1 MRGPRGIAIFVVAA
15 ASLVALP
22 AARGDVALPT
32 PTLER
37 VALADHIV
45 MGRVVGYEAEDILLP
60 ILPGEDPVSHRVAV
74 VAVTERMYGD
84 AKPKSLRV
92 AFPVPGAAGIPKNR
106 RQFTLRLAVGDFG
119 LFFLRKHHR
128 DSVNVGTNFLD
139 FIPDMQDKQ
148 PAAEAEFA
156 HVRRLT
162 ALLSDPTKGLQAKDR
177 EDRYLTAAMLVLK
190 YRHQPLGVSK
200 TEPISAAESRLIL
213 SALVEQPDW
222 DKGVR
227 TPPTPWLVFYRLG
240 ITEKDGWVM
249 PKNIKGTED
258 LRKAAQA
265 WFQQKGQDYRI
276 QRFLAAPTLR

>member
-1 MRGPRGIAIFVVAA
+1 MRSPRAIVL
-15 ASLVALP
+15 SLVAAMSVVTLP

-32 PTLER
+32 PSLER
-37 VALADHIV
+37 VALADHVVI
-45 MGRVVGYEAEDILLP
+45 GRVVGFEAEDILLP
-60 ILPGEDPVSHRVAV
+60 ISPGDDPVPHRVAA
-74 VAVTERMYGD
+74 VAVTERVYGD
-84 AKPKSLRV
+84 AKVKSLRV
-92 AFPVPGAAGIPKNR
+92 AFPVPGSAGIPKNR

-139 FIPDMQDKQ
+139 FIPDMLDKQ

-156 HVRRLT
+156 HARRLT
-162 ALLSDPTKGLQAKDR
+162 ALLSDPTKSLQAKDR
-177 EDRYLTAAMLVLK
+177 EDRYLTAAMLALK
-190 YRHQPLGVSK
+190 YRNQPPGVAK

-222 DKGVR
+222 NKGVR

-240 ITEKDGWVM
+240 ITDKDGWVM
-249 PKNIKGTED
+249 PKNIQGTED

-265 WFQQKGQDYRI
+265 WFQQRGQDYRI
-276 QRFLAAPTLR
+276 QRFVAATGK